1 MLESIFFGA
10 TSGFILSFGFG
21 SVFFALI
28 QESID
33 KGSHNGIKM
42 AFGVLVSDMLLVLLA
57 ILGTSAFPDIPN
69 FQLYAKTA
77 ACIILVSM
85 GISQFFYK
93 KPNIQFQNPSRKIS
107 LISFGKGFLL
117 NAINPVNF
125 LSWVVLLTAIKSQN
139 YTIGQQMGFF
149 STSLIVIFSTESL
162 IAYYSFKI
170 RKIASEGLI
179 KKIKMVNGFIFIF
192 LAIMLWY

>member
-10 TSGFILSFGFG
+10 TSGFILCFGFG

-33 KGSHNGIKM
+33 KGYHNGIKM
-42 AFGVLVSDMLLVLLA
+42 AFGVIVSDILLVMLA
-57 ILGTSAFPDIPN
+57 VLGTSAFPDIPN
-69 FQLYAKTA
+69 FQLYAKSA
-77 ACIILVSM
+77 ACIILVFM

-93 KPNIQFQNPSRKIS
+93 KPSTQSQNPSRKLS
-107 LISFGKGFLL
+107 LISFGKGFIL

-125 LSWVVLLTAIKSQN
+125 LSWVVLLTVIKSQN
-139 YTIGQQMGFF
+139 YTIGQQMAFF
-149 STSLIVIFSTESL
+149 STSLIIIFATESL

-170 RKIASEGLI
+170 RKIASEGFI
-179 KKIKMVNGFIFIF
+179 KKIKIVNGIIFIF